1 MATSSSGECQKCK
14 PGTIDGSVARSLAH
28 IDPPPDPAT
37 PCETCPAGTYAAAG
51 STGCQDC
58 AVALRGH
65 SDHDFDPG
73 TPCEPCA
80 RGRFATTRDGGIQ
93 SCDRCPE
100 GRTSRAGSAVCDR
113 SAPQY
118 YGYAVGGAC
127 HSCAGLALPRRLAVA
142 REDLQRT
149 LQLPG
154 TCRGGLP
161 GVEAAILPLEGVWV
175 HADAASGRAE
185 LVGCQTARACTAA
198 ANGTAWLAAR
208 NASAAVVAGRRRL
221 AAECGDG
228 FGGFLC
234 GACADGFEKVDG
246 ECVECDGYDAGRLL
260 SALLVLLVQAL
271 WLLQQST
278 KPVVSANE
286 VRHLWSRVD
295 THERGR
301 LRAEGVAAV
310 LAHLGAHLSPAA
322 LADAMT
328 EMGVDK
334 NGFVSVDSFLLE
346 QRAKAPTQAQ
356 ATAVFFVQTLGLV
369 MSSAGLDV
377 LLLDLASLDF
387 EKTVGKCISPHSTVD
402 RFYAKVILT
411 PTILALATALLA
423 PPLWNLLRRRLPA
436 KLWNK
441 LQAPP
446 RATCVHVRR
455 ALLNVCRRP
464 RNSRPLSPRSGSGHP
479 A

>member
-1 MATSSSGECQKCK
+1 
-14 PGTIDGSVARSLAH
+14 
-28 IDPPPDPAT
+28 
-37 PCETCPAGTYAAAG
+37 
-51 STGCQDC
+51 
-58 AVALRGH
+58 
-65 SDHDFDPG
+65 
-73 TPCEPCA
+73 
-80 RGRFATTRDGGIQ
+80 
-93 SCDRCPE
+93 
-100 GRTSRAGSAVCDR
+100 
-113 SAPQY
+113 
-118 YGYAVGGAC
+118 
-127 HSCAGLALPRRLAVA
+127 
-142 REDLQRT
+142 
-149 LQLPG
+149 
-154 TCRGGLP
+154 
-161 GVEAAILPLEGVWV
+161 
-175 HADAASGRAE
+175 
-185 LVGCQTARACTAA
+185 
-198 ANGTAWLAAR
+198 
-208 NASAAVVAGRRRL
+208 
-221 AAECGDG
+221 
-228 FGGFLC
+228 
-234 GACADGFEKVDG
+234 
-246 ECVECDGYDAGRLL
+246 
-260 SALLVLLVQAL
+260 
-271 WLLQQST
+271 
-278 KPVVSANE
+278 
-286 VRHLWSRVD
+286 
-295 THERGR
+295 
-301 LRAEGVAAV
+301 
-310 LAHLGAHLSPAA
+310 
-322 LADAMT
+322 MT

-369 MSSAGLDV
+369 MSSAGLDM